1 MSAHEKLNDDA
12 TGTGHNLDQVLYF
25 GLLEQI
31 LEICKQRA
39 EQFVKYG
46 VTEKEVLEE
55 IRCVILDNTIDEL
68 LNDNTQSTQT
78 RKETK

>member
-1 MSAHEKLNDDA
+1 MSAHEKLNDDS

-25 GLLEQI
+25 GLQEQI

-46 VTEKEVLEE
+46 VTEKDVLDE
-55 IRCVILDNTIDEL
+55 IRCVLDDSFVEL
-68 LNDNTQSTQT
+68 LNNNTQSNQT
-78 RKETK
+78 RKERK